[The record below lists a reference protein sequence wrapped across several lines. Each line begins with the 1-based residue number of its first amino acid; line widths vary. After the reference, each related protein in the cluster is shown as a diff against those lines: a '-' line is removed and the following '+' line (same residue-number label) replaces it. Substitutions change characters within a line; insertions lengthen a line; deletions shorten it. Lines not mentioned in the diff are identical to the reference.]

1 MSSLLKYSLGIDL
14 AKDKLDVC
22 LVSLDAGQTIKVK
35 AQRKFANTLS
45 GFKELHQWIK
55 KHLKEPIAF
64 TALVEATG
72 VYHEKLAV
80 YLFDQGYHISMVLP
94 NKAKH
99 YMQVLGFKSKNDK
112 ADARGLACMGA
123 QLRFAPWQ
131 PINSFYL
138 ELRQLTRHHQ
148 SLQQCRTIYLNQI
161 HALAHGAYCSKAV
174 ARQLKKTLALIDK
187 QIKEMRQAIHAH
199 IESEP
204 QVKQQVGYMS
214 SIKGVQELT
223 AATVLAETAGFALI
237 DNISQLVSYAGYDVV
252 ENQSGKRVGKTRI
265 SKKGNSRL
273 RRILYMPALNV
284 VRYQQ
289 KPFADLYERV
299 LERTKV
305 KMKAYVAVQKKLL
318 VLMYVLCKKKQVY
331 RINEPEKVEAVEAVE
346 KVEKKKEQIAKCS
359 QPEPFFQVCRT
370 AAINTASDIKKVAPT
385 SRATQDEQPV
395 SFAPVALFQVLQI

>member
-1 MSSLLKYSLGIDL
+1 MMSSLLKYSLGIDL

-22 LVSLDAGQTIKVK
+22 LVSLDAGQAIKVK

-45 GFKELHQWIK
+45 GFKELHEWLK

-80 YLFDQGYHISMVLP
+80 YLFNQGYQISVILA
-94 NKAKH
+94 NKAKR

-123 QLRFAPWQ
+123 QLGFAPWQ
-131 PINSFYL
+131 PINNFYL

-148 SLQQCRTIYLNQI
+148 SLQQCRTIYRNQI
-161 HALAHGAYCSKAV
+161 HALSQGAYSSKTV
-174 ARQLKKTLALIDK
+174 VKQLKKTLVLIDK
-187 QIKEMRQAIHAH
+187 QLAEMRQAIHSH

-204 QVKQQVGYMS
+204 QVKQQVVSMS
-214 SIKGVQELT
+214 SIKGVKELT

-237 DNISQLVSYAGYDVV
+237 DNIAQLVSYAGYDVV

-289 KPFADLYERV
+289 KPFVDLYERV
-299 LERTKV
+299 FERTKV

-318 VLMYVLCKKKQVY
+318 VLMYVLCKKKEVY
-331 RINEPEKVEAVEAVE
+331 QGNEPEKVAEIE
-346 KVEKKKEQIAKCS
+346 KAENKKEQIAKCS

-370 AAINTASDIKKVAPT
+370 AATNTAPHIKKVAPT

-395 SFAPVALFQVLQI
+395 SFAPVALFQVLQR

>member
-22 LVSLDAGQTIKVK
+22 LVSLDASQAIKVK
-35 AQRKFANTLS
+35 AQHKFTNTLT

-55 KHLKEPIAF
+55 KHLKDPVAF
-64 TALVEATG
+64 TLLLEATG

-80 YLFDQGYHISMVLP
+80 YLFDQGYHITVVLP

-112 ADARGLACMGA
+112 ADARGLAYMGA
-123 QLRFAPWQ
+123 QLCFAPWQ

-148 SLQQCRTIYLNQI
+148 SLQQCRTIYRNQI
-161 HALAHGAYCSKAV
+161 HALAHGAFSSKAV
-174 ARQLKKTLALIDK
+174 VKQLKKSLVLIDK
-187 QIKEMRQAIHAH
+187 QLAEMRQAIHSH

-204 QVKQQVGYMS
+204 QVKQQVGYIS
-214 SIKGVQELT
+214 SIKGVKELT

-237 DNISQLVSYAGYDVV
+237 DNIAQLVSYAGYDVV
-252 ENQSGKRVGKTRI
+252 ENQSGKRAGKTRI

-289 KPFADLYERV
+289 KPFKDLYERV
-299 LERTKV
+299 LERTKI

-318 VLMYVLCKKKQVY
+318 VLMYVLCKKKESY
-331 RINEPEKVEAVEAVE
+331 RDNEPGKAVKIEKAEN
-346 KVEKKKEQIAKCS
+346 KKAQIAKCS

-370 AAINTASDIKKVAPT
+370 AATNTASNIKKVAPT

-395 SFAPVALFQVLQI
+395 SFAPVALFQVVQI